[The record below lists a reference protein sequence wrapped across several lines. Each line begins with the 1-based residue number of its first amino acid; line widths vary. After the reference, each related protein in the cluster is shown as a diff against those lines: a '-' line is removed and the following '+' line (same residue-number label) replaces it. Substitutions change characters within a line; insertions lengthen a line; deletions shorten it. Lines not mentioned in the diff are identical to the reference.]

1 MTNNIRAMVVVFIA
15 TVLLL
20 GGLGLW
26 VGYRSGDIT
35 LGMKDPITN
44 HEFPKAL
51 SNMQEDKGQGTGDTG
66 KEDMLPKGRATS
78 GSGTAQNPTVTLK
91 TNHGNIVLELYQ
103 DLMPITA
110 GNFLALAQK
119 DFYDGTKFH
128 RVIDGFMIQGGDP
141 NSKTDRVETYG
152 TGGPGYAIEDEFVK
166 NEKLSNVRGTIAMAN
181 SGPHS
186 GGSQFFINLV
196 DNIGLDFDKPPEQS
210 SHPVFGKVI
219 AGMDIVDAIA
229 QVPTNERD
237 VPLEAV
243 VITDIVVGE

>member
-1 MTNNIRAMVVVFIA
+1 
-15 TVLLL
+15 
-20 GGLGLW
+20 
-26 VGYRSGDIT
+26 
-35 LGMKDPITN
+35 
-44 HEFPKAL
+44 
-51 SNMQEDKGQGTGDTG
+51 
-66 KEDMLPKGRATS
+66 
-78 GSGTAQNPTVTLK
+78 
-91 TNHGNIVLELYQ
+91 
-103 DLMPITA
+103 MPITA

-128 RVIDGFMIQGGDP
+128 RVIGGFMIQGGDP
-141 NSKTDRVETYG
+141 NSKTDTVETYG